1 MHRKH
6 KFFTTMYNNRIVV
19 YTSGTFDMFHSNHLN
34 MIKYARGL
42 GDTLIVGVS
51 TDELVC
57 SYKRPP
63 IIPFEERMAIIE
75 ALKYP
80 DIVIPQRSLDH
91 TELVKKLNIDV
102 FVVGDDWTGK
112 YDYLKELGVTVFY
125 FPYGDGVSTTKIKEE
140 ILHKYREMKE
150 KVDKRPNPDIKVRG

>member
-1 MHRKH
+1 
-6 KFFTTMYNNRIVV
+6 MYKDRIVV
-19 YTSGTFDMFHSNHLN
+19 YTSGTFDMFHSNHLK
-34 MIKYARGL
+34 MIEYARGL

-63 IIPFEERMAIIE
+63 IIPFEERISIIK
-75 ALKYP
+75 ALRYP

-91 TELVKKLNIDV
+91 SELVKKLNIDV

-112 YDYLKELGVTVFY
+112 YDYLKDLGVTVFY
-125 FPYGDGVSTTKIKEE
+125 FPYGDGLSTTSIKKEIVERYDSIKGKI
-140 ILHKYREMKE
+140 
-150 KVDKRPNPDIKVRG
+150 DNQPNPDIR

>member
-1 MHRKH
+1 
-6 KFFTTMYNNRIVV
+6 
-19 YTSGTFDMFHSNHLN
+19 MFHSNHLK
-34 MIKYARGL
+34 MIEYARGL

-63 IIPFEERMAIIE
+63 VIPFDERIAIVK

-80 DIVIPQRSLDH
+80 DVVIPQRSLDH

-112 YDYLKELGVTVFY
+112 YDYLKELGVTVVY
-125 FPYGDGVSTTKIKEE
+125 FPYGEGVSSTKIKQE
-140 ILHKYREMKE
+140 ILDNYNDMKSKHE
-150 KVDKRPNPDIKVRG
+150 AKVNPDVKVRE

>member
-1 MHRKH
+1 
-6 KFFTTMYNNRIVV
+6 
-19 YTSGTFDMFHSNHLN
+19 
-34 MIKYARGL
+34 MIEYARGL

-57 SYKRPP
+57 SYKKAP
-63 IIPFEERMAIIE
+63 IIPFEERIAIIK

-80 DIVIPQRSLDH
+80 DIVIPQHSLDH

-112 YDYLKELGVTVFY
+112 YDYLKGLGVTVFY
-125 FPYGDGVSTTKIKEE
+125 FPYGKGLSSTSIKKEIVARYDEIKGKI
-140 ILHKYREMKE
+140 
-150 KVDKRPNPDIKVRG
+150 DNQPNPNIK

>member
-1 MHRKH
+1 
-6 KFFTTMYNNRIVV
+6 MYNGKIVV
-19 YTSGTFDMFHSNHLN
+19 YTSGTFDMFHSNHLK

-63 IIPFEERMAIIE
+63 VIPFEERLAILE

-80 DIVIPQRSLDH
+80 DVVIPQHSLDH

-102 FVVGDDWTGK
+102 FVVGDDCTGK

-125 FPYGDGVSTTKIKEE
+125 FPYGDGVSSTKIKED
-140 ILHKYREMKE
+140 ILNNYLDLKQKVE
-150 KVDKRPNPDIKVRG
+150 KKVNPDVKVK

>member
-1 MHRKH
+1 
-6 KFFTTMYNNRIVV
+6 
-19 YTSGTFDMFHSNHLN
+19 MFHSNHLK
-34 MIKYARGL
+34 MIEYARGL

-63 IIPFEERMAIIE
+63 VIPFEERQAIIK

-102 FVVGDDWTGK
+102 FVVGDDWAGK
-112 YDYLKELGVTVFY
+112 YDYLRDLGVTVFY
-125 FPYGDGVSTTKIKEE
+125 FPYGDGVSTTNIKKE
-140 ILHKYREMKE
+140 IIEKYEQIKSQI
-150 KVDKRPNPDIKVRG
+150 DHQPNPDIK

>member
-1 MHRKH
+1 
-6 KFFTTMYNNRIVV
+6 MYKDRVVV
-19 YTSGTFDMFHSNHLN
+19 YTSGTFDMFHSNHLK
-34 MIKYARGL
+34 MIEYARGL

-63 IIPFEERMAIIE
+63 IIPFEERISIIK
-75 ALKYP
+75 ALKHP

-91 TELVKKLNIDV
+91 TDIVRKLNIDV

-125 FPYGDGVSTTKIKEE
+125 FPYGDGLSTTSIKKEIVERYDEIKGKID
-140 ILHKYREMKE
+140 HQ
-150 KVDKRPNPDIKVRG
+150 PNPDIK

>member
-1 MHRKH
+1 
-6 KFFTTMYNNRIVV
+6 MYNGKVVV
-19 YTSGTFDMFHSNHLN
+19 YTSGTFDMFHSNHLK

-63 IIPFEERMAIIE
+63 VIRFEERMAILE

-80 DIVIPQRSLDH
+80 DVVIPQRSLDH

-102 FVVGDDWTGK
+102 FVVGDDWYGK
-112 YDYLKELGVTVFY
+112 YDYLKDLGVTVFY
-125 FPYGDGVSTTKIKEE
+125 FPYGDGVSSTKIKEE
-140 ILHKYREMKE
+140 ILQNYQDMKSRVE
-150 KVDKRPNPDIKVRG
+150 AKVNPDVKVK